1 MKRSSEEEA
10 RLDEASLRRMIET
23 FENELGRLCE
33 RSLAP
38 DDRAAVS
45 ALRDSWA
52 KLVELGFLPMERVR
66 PCPSCKR
73 SLVQPGP
80 RCTFCWHKLSAVE
93 ALVENGERR
102 VLRAV

>member
-1 MKRSSEEEA
+1 
-10 RLDEASLRRMIET
+10 MIET
-23 FENELGRLCE
+23 FENELARLSE

-45 ALRDSWA
+45 ALRDSWS

-66 PCPSCKR
+66 PCPSCR
-73 SLVQPGP
+73 RVLVQAGP
-80 RCTFCWHKLSAVE
+80 RCTFCWHKLSAIEEV
-93 ALVENGERR
+93 VENVEQH